1 MKTKLL
7 TTILALG
14 SALCALSQIPQGFNY
29 QAIARDGLGNIL
41 QNTELQVMLY
51 IQSSSTG
58 GTVFWKE
65 LYNPVTT
72 NNFGLFTIIVG
83 TGVRQAASTVATF
96 DLIDW
101 KVTPKYLKT
110 EIYHSGSWK
119 DMGNAA
125 QLYSVPYAMAAK
137 NLISTSKLD
146 IKGTTSDMEEPLFE
160 VKNKDSQTIF
170 AVYNE
175 GVRMWVSDGNK
186 GTMGGF
192 VLGGFND
199 NNFFDVSTEA
209 TGIIN
214 PSQNRI
220 LWYPLKNAFLTGK
233 VLVENPDSVGE
244 NSFTSGYESKAIGQ
258 YSQALGYKAIARGE
272 YSTAIGLNAVAN
284 NRNSFAF
291 GEGTKAIGG
300 LSTAIGYYTTAS
312 GLSSYA
318 NGYCSV
324 ASGNPSTAL
333 GSATLASGNFSTA
346 MGFYSKA
353 RGSSTTAMGYNTD
366 APSYCETVIGAYNTI
381 YVPLGEYEW
390 KPTDRLFVIGNG
402 TSSLRSDALTV
413 LKSGNVGIGTSAP
426 SAKLEILT
434 SGFNAYAG
442 IGLKSTLTGGK
453 LITINQGTA
462 GKLNFTVPDVVDL
475 VTFDFVNSRVGI
487 GTTNPGYTLT
497 VNGTAWCTSGTWTGS
512 DLRWK
517 KNISSLNNAL
527 ERILSL
533 QGVVYEFK
541 TTEYPEMGFESGKQI
556 GLVAQ
561 ELENIFPE
569 LVNTNINGFKAVA
582 YDKLSVVLV
591 EAIKEQQ
598 QQIESYK
605 SQLQT
610 LQEKVDKI
618 EELLATSSE
627 R

>member
-1 MKTKLL
+1 
-7 TTILALG
+7 
-14 SALCALSQIPQGFNY
+14 
-29 QAIARDGLGNIL
+29 
-41 QNTELQVMLY
+41 
-51 IQSSSTG
+51 
-58 GTVFWKE
+58 
-65 LYNPVTT
+65 
-72 NNFGLFTIIVG
+72 
-83 TGVRQAASTVATF
+83 
-96 DLIDW
+96 
-101 KVTPKYLKT
+101 
-110 EIYHSGSWK
+110 
-119 DMGNAA
+119 
-125 QLYSVPYAMAAK
+125 LYSVPYAMAAK